1 MLVDT
6 IISYICDMPYS
17 ETGAG
22 VEDFSNISAPFILK
36 KAFCKRL
43 H

>member
-1 MLVDT
+1 MLADT

-22 VEDFSNISAPFILK
+22 GTDFPIS
-36 KAFCKRL
+36 L
-43 H
+43 HLLFLNKFVRALCF